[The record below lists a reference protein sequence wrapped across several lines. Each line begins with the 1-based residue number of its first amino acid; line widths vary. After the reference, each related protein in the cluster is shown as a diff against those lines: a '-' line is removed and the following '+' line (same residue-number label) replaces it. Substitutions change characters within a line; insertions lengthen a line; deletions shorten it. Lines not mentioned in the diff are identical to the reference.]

1 MSVNKAM
8 DTKAGSAVEPLSFG
22 LIVIGDEVLNG
33 PRTDAHLPHFKA
45 LLLGRGHTLAWH
57 WVLPD
62 DPEVLTAHLR
72 FSLSRGGPVFV
83 CGGIGATPD
92 DHTRACV
99 GAAAGVDLVRHPGA
113 RTLIEERFGEAAY
126 PHRILM
132 ADFPAGSDLIYNPFN
147 QIPGFSLSGHWFLPG
162 FPQMAWPMAEWVL
175 DQYFGQAVPLR
186 ESALEV
192 LGVPESELIPLMEE
206 LGRRFPEVK
215 LFSLPHI
222 GEDAHILLGARG
234 RGDLAPAM
242 DALRAGLLHG
252 SMNFRERGGG

>member
-1 MSVNKAM
+1 VNQTI
-8 DTKAGSAVEPLSFG
+8 DTEAASIVGPVSFG

-33 PRTDAHLPHFKA
+33 ARTDAHLPHFKT

-92 DHTRACV
+92 DHTRAC
-99 GAAAGVDLVRHPGA
+99 AAAAADVDLVRHPGA
-113 RTLIEERFGEAAY
+113 RALIEERFGKAAY

-132 ADFPAGSDLIYNPFN
+132 ADVPAGSDLIPNPFN
-147 QIPGFSLSGHWFLPG
+147 RIPGFSLSGHWFLPG
-162 FPQMAWPMAEWVL
+162 FPQMAWPMASWVL
-175 DQYFGQAVPLR
+175 GHYGGQVAPLR

-192 LGVPESELIPLMEE
+192 LGVPESELIPLMED
-206 LGRRFPEVK
+206 LGQRFPEIK

-222 GEDAHILLGARG
+222 GEDAHIRLGVRG
-234 RGDLAPAM
+234 HGDLEPAM
-242 DALRAGLLHG
+242 EALRAGLLHG
-252 SMNFRERGGG
+252 SMNFRECGGE

>member
-1 MSVNKAM
+1 MNKSI
-8 DTKAGSAVEPLSFG
+8 DTEAITADGPLNFG

-45 LLLGRGHTLAWH
+45 LLRGHGHALAWH

-72 FSLSRGGPVFV
+72 FSLSRGGPVFI

-92 DHTRACV
+92 DHTRAC
-99 GAAAGVDLVRHPGA
+99 AASAAGVDLVRHPGA
-113 RTLIEERFGEAAY
+113 RALIEERFGEAAY

-132 ADFPAGSDLIYNPFN
+132 ADFPAGSDLIPNPFN

-162 FPQMAWPMAEWVL
+162 FPQMAWPMAAWVL
-175 DQYFGQAVPLR
+175 DHYGGQGLPIR

-192 LGVPESELIPLMEE
+192 LGVPESELIPLMED
-206 LGRRFPEVK
+206 LGRRFPEIK

-222 GEDAHILLGARG
+222 GEDAHILLGVRG
-234 RGDLAPAM
+234 RGDLGPAM
-242 DALRAGLLHG
+242 EALRAGLRLG
-252 SMNFRERGGG
+252 SMNFRECGDE